1 MYLQMISMW
10 GMSEL
15 ECTTWS

>member
-10 GMSEL
+10 EMSEL
-15 ECTTWS
+15 ECATWS